1 MKEQNGFELLVEC
14 LQQLPSVGRK
24 SAMRLAY
31 TLSVENKPLALQLAH
46 YIETAVRSVRLCDE
60 CGGVSENELCEICTN
75 PLRENGELCIVQH
88 PKDILTL
95 EETHFFEGRYFVVES
110 IDGFRLEALRSI
122 VQMYHIQEIIFAF
135 TPSVATD
142 ALLLYIEDKLLDLS
156 LFFTKIAQGVPSGV
170 SLENVDQT
178 SLLRAFKGRKQ
189 L

>member
-1 MKEQNGFELLVEC
+1 MKEQNSFDILVEC

-24 SAMRLAY
+24 SALRLAY
-31 TLSVENKPLALQLAH
+31 ALAVENKPLAARLAH
-46 YIETAVRSVRLCDE
+46 CVSAAMQNVSLCAE
-60 CGGVSENELCEICTN
+60 RGGVCEDELCEICAN
-75 PLRENGELCIVQH
+75 PLRDNGELCIVQH

-110 IDGFRLEALRSI
+110 IDGFRLEVLRNI
-122 VQMYHIQEIIFAF
+122 VQQHDIQEIIFAF

-142 ALLLYIEDKLLDLS
+142 ALLLYVEDKLADLS

-170 SLENVDQT
+170 SLENVDQI